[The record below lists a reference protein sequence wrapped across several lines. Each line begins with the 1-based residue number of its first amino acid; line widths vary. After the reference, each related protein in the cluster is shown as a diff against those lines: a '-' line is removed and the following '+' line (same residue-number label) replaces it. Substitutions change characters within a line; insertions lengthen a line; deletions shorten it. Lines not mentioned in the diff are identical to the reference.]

1 MRFSARHI
9 RPHTTTHSHMCDQQ
23 EMRKLWEGFTL
34 LDADADGFF
43 LSFFFIFCVT
53 GAGAPATTAFFP
65 FRFLLDWVLLLRV
78 CSSSLRVLYTTGF
91 SRWCPSCI
99 IIIFQR
105 DEFSLCC
112 PAAATT
118 VAVDLRRSTLKLK
131 EKKIWMKKK
140 KRKSKKKRHKLSGAH
155 TTDPIDRMRNTMS
168 NLYITYYTWTWT
180 RRARD
185 ANPLCSVSE
194 WGFFSALDFFFFS
207 CCSSSHVNS
216 YLVKRRRKIQKKKEK
231 KMKKSL
237 SQQQRKQLTHTH
249 DRGNSSPAEEG
260 GRERLR
266 REAKSLNSR
275 DQWTADHERKFINVK
290 LVACTVHTL
299 RVSAAA
305 ADAICHSENARW
317 HEKCERP
324 TIDG

>member
-194 WGFFSALDFFFFS
+194 WGFFSALDFFFFRAVRLHMWIRIWS
-207 CCSSSHVNS
+207 NGEGK
-216 YLVKRRRKIQKKKEK
+216 YKKKKRRKWR
-231 KMKKSL
+231 SL
-237 SQQQRKQLTHTH
+237 YRSNNENNLHTHTTEAIAVRRKKGVGS
-249 DRGNSSPAEEG
+249 DWEG
-260 GRERLR
+260 
-266 REAKSLNSR
+266 K
-275 DQWTADHERKFINVK
+275 RKVWIR
-290 LVACTVHTL
+290 AT
-299 RVSAAA
+299 
-305 ADAICHSENARW
+305 SEQQITKENL
-317 HEKCERP
+317 
-324 TIDG
+324 